1 MVAFASFLISIMS
14 ACVKFEGSAG
24 SLSSME
30 TVFWR
35 CAISYIYIVV
45 LALFWRVDLVVPREF
60 HWDLTWRCIYGFVTC
75 GTLFWTIKE
84 MTLADAHVL
93 AFTSPILTFFLG
105 AWLLGEAI
113 GAIEFGCAI
122 VSLAGVVCVC
132 QPAFLFGAGD
142 LSASTMNPY
151 APWGGIVSAILIALT
166 YVHLHKLAE
175 LHYVVVTHYFL
186 LTSAAGA
193 GLWVLFIEDKG
204 FQIEKIGISSVIRYL
219 DVVFAF
225 TWDAVWLHEP
235 IHVWSVVG
243 ATMIIACAAVIFL
256 RKSRGQA

>member
-1 MVAFASFLISIMS
+1 MPLVHHTPPPPSRKVEENTSLLVDSNTRMPSLPHPHRLLGLSMVAFASFLISIMS

-193 GLWVLFIEDKG
+193 GLWVLFIEDKVSG
-204 FQIEKIGISSVIRYL
+204 M
-219 DVVFAF
+219 
-225 TWDAVWLHEP
+225 P
-235 IHVWSVVG
+235 
-243 ATMIIACAAVIFL
+243 
-256 RKSRGQA
+256 